1 MTSVRPPAVAGTLYP
16 ADPLILARD
25 VDDLLSGARQPES
38 DEAPKAL
45 VVPHAG
51 YVYSGPVAASAY
63 RALARWARTTG
74 DAPRIVLLGPAHRA
88 RAVGLVL
95 PAADFLTTPLGSV
108 QVDSRAV
115 ADLTLLP
122 QVSVS
127 ALVHEREHSLEVHLP
142 FLQRLLPR
150 FSVVPLAV
158 GDATPTEVA
167 EVLDLI
173 WGGDETRIIVS
184 SDLSRDL
191 PYATARRVDLETAD
205 AIERADRIVPEQ
217 ACGAR
222 AVNGLAAVARRR
234 GLSINRLDLR
244 SSGDTAGWRHEVVG
258 YGAFAYY
265 EPHA

>member
-16 ADPLILARD
+16 ADPMVLARD
-25 VDDLLSGARQPES
+25 VDDLLSGAKLPEN
-38 DEAPKAL
+38 DEVPKAL

-51 YVYSGPVAASAY
+51 YVYSGPIAASAY
-63 RALARWARTTG
+63 RALARWARG
-74 DAPRIVLLGPAHRA
+74 RDDDARIVLLGPAHRA

-95 PAADFLTTPLGSV
+95 PAADILTTPLGSIP
-108 QVDSRAV
+108 VDRRAL
-115 ADLTLLP
+115 ADLTMLP

-127 ALVHEREHSLEVHLP
+127 AMVHEREHSLEVHLP
-142 FLQRLLPR
+142 FLQRLLHR
-150 FSVVPLAV
+150 FTIVPLAV
-158 GDATPTEVA
+158 GDATPLEVA

-173 WGGDETRIIVS
+173 WGGDETKIIVS

-205 AIERADRIVPEQ
+205 AIERGERLDQEQ

-222 AVNGLAAVARRR
+222 AMNGLAEIARRR
-234 GLSINRLDLR
+234 GLSISRLDLR

-265 EPHA
+265 EPTV